1 LVKSLMSKSK
11 EDIST
16 YLAQYIF
23 SNFENYF
30 LSPTWWDGLSSDDK
44 ESIVEISHD
53 NVNMFV
59 EPHGNSI
66 SNKILNTLLPEPEK
80 IEYVNWQR

>member
-1 LVKSLMSKSK
+1 MSKSK
-11 EDIST
+11 ENIST
-16 YLAQYIF
+16 FLVQYIF

-30 LSPTWWDGLSSDDK
+30 LSPKWWDEICSDDK

-53 NVNMFV
+53 NFSMFV

-66 SNKILNTLLPEPEK
+66 SRKILNAVLAEPEN
-80 IEYVNWQR
+80 IEYINW